1 MRPLVGRV
9 LIGNG
14 SRAVLALTLTAFL
27 LTGCSLARRKSEP
40 PANAPSSIPSGSAVP
55 QPPLDVLSIPD
66 AVPRA
71 EPRSRRGNPP
81 FYEVFG
87 KRYYVLASSVGHV
100 ERGTASW
107 YGPGFHSASTS
118 MGEPY
123 DMYAMTAAH
132 KTLPLPAYAEV
143 TNLRNGRK
151 VVVRINDRGP
161 FVGDRIIDLSYTA
174 AAQLDMLLQGTA
186 PVEVRVITPPGDIPD
201 LLAKGDAP
209 LNEARPSTARREARP
224 LLPANGGQ
232 ISNVPTP
239 PPVTVVNAPSMKS
252 TVAAP
257 MYIQAG
263 VFADHENARRRV
275 EVLLAAGLELASLEE
290 IGDPRALHR
299 VRVGP
304 FASVEEFDLTMQR
317 LRTLGITDA
326 RLLTD

>member
-1 MRPLVGRV
+1 MWPGQVRV
-9 LIGNG
+9 LSKTPAN
-14 SRAVLALTLTAFL
+14 VLFLALASLAL
-27 LTGCSLARRKSEP
+27 AGCSLTKRKPEH
-40 PANAPSSIPSGSAVP
+40 PAAIPSGSSVP
-55 QPPLDVLSIPD
+55 APPADVLSVPD

-71 EPRSRRGNPP
+71 EPRGTRGNPP

-87 KRYYVLASSVGHV
+87 KRYYVMASSDGWV

-107 YGPGFHSASTS
+107 YGPGFHAASTS
-118 MGEPY
+118 LGERY

-132 KTLPLPAYAEV
+132 KTLPIPCYAEV

-174 AAQLDMLLQGTA
+174 AAKLDMLTAGTA
-186 PVEVRVITPPGDIPD
+186 PVEIRVISTSKGPGAGPGSAVPP
-201 LLAKGDAP
+201 
-209 LNEARPSTARREARP
+209 S
-224 LLPANGGQ
+224 LPA
-232 ISNVPTP
+232 SP
-239 PPVTVVNAPSMKS
+239 PPPVMPTAPVMPPPAAPAVTVVNAP
-252 TVAAP
+252 AAGIPGVKP
-257 MYIQAG
+257 MFIQAG

-275 EVLLAAGLELASLEE
+275 EMLLGAGVELASLA
-290 IGDPRALHR
+290 DLPRADRTLFL

-304 FASVEEFDLTMQR
+304 FASVEEFDLNMKR

>member
-1 MRPLVGRV
+1 MQPSS
-9 LIGNG
+9 GNVT
-14 SRAVLALTLTAFL
+14 RAALAVTLTIFL
-27 LTGCSLARRKSEP
+27 LSGCSLASRKP
-40 PANAPSSIPSGSAVP
+40 TPTATVPSGSAVP
-55 QPPLDVLSIPD
+55 QPPPDVFSIPD
-66 AVPRA
+66 AVPRP
-71 EPRSRRGNPP
+71 EPRSKRGNPP

-87 KRYYVLASSVGHV
+87 KRYYVLASSEGHV

-174 AAQLDMLLQGTA
+174 AAKLDMLLQGTA
-186 PVEVRVITPPGDIPD
+186 PVEVRVLTPRGAGTALPP
-201 LLAKGDAP
+201 ASRPAP
-209 LNEARPSTARREARP
+209 AAA
-224 LLPANGGQ
+224 
-232 ISNVPTP
+232 
-239 PPVTVVNAPSMKS
+239 PPVTVVNAPAVTATGPS
-252 TVAAP
+252 A

-275 EVLLAAGLELASLEE
+275 EVLLGAGLELASLDEMA
-290 IGDPRALHR
+290 GSRTLHR

-304 FASVEEFDLTMQR
+304 FASVEEFDHNMKR
-317 LRTLGITDA
+317 LRELGINDA

>member
-1 MRPLVGRV
+1 MPSMQRFVTRG
-9 LIGNG
+9 
-14 SRAVLALTLTAFL
+14 ALALTLAAIL
-27 LTGCSLARRKSEP
+27 LSGCSLARRKPEP
-40 PANAPSSIPSGSAVP
+40 TASIPSGSAVP
-55 QPPLDVLSIPD
+55 QPPADVLSIPD
-66 AVPRA
+66 AVPRV
-71 EPRSRRGNPP
+71 EPRSTRGNPP
-81 FYEVFG
+81 FYTVFG
-87 KRYYVLASSVGHV
+87 KRYYVLASSEGHV

-174 AAQLDMLLQGTA
+174 AARLDMLLQGTA
-186 PVEVRVITPPGDIPD
+186 PVEVRVITPRGDIPD

-209 LNEARPSTARREARP
+209 
-224 LLPANGGQ
+224 GGQ
-232 ISNVPTP
+232 IRNVPTP
-239 PPVTVVNAPSMKS
+239 PPVTVVNAP
-252 TVAAP
+252 AAKVP
-257 MYIQAG
+257 GNSAMYIQAG

-275 EVLLAAGLELASLEE
+275 EVLLAAGLELASLDEMS
-290 IGDPRALHR
+290 GTRTLHR

-304 FASVEEFDLTMQR
+304 FASVEEFDLNMKR
-317 LRTLGITDA
+317 LRELGIQDA